1 MPVKTW
7 VGRFAIVEGQPRE
20 ESPLLRSFP
29 RQRPDEEEDELYVLV
44 EPSPPANIEYCAQLV
59 DAIGRMYQQDTLS
72 MTGAALRALKV
83 ANQQLRDWNERSLRE
98 HRVGAGVSCLVVR
111 GRTAYLAQV
120 GPVVA
125 FHVGDGSF
133 RRIVP
138 EEGLIEPLG
147 VAEAIE
153 PVFTRYELSPGDL
166 LLLASPHIEDL
177 LDEET
182 LRAMLLR
189 GADDALVELFG
200 VARGQQEFSL
210 VLLACVVEAEAK
222 EEPAEADASALT
234 QPEVS
239 EPPAPAQPAAPFPD
253 TAPPEER
260 PPVAAP
266 PPPSRTTTDLL
277 EPKVRLKGSEAE
289 IRYLRTTGLAGA
301 LKRVPPLAV
310 VAGLILIAIGLLA
323 WFFIPQAL
331 EDSRDDRFTAAI
343 EDARGA
349 LNSALATEDPG
360 LRRDALRAAD
370 EALQEAELQRPGEQ
384 VVLDL
389 AAQVAAASA
398 ELDAVI
404 ELPELERLVDLSEQI
419 PGAVSP
425 KDIALGGGGAYFLDR
440 QQGRVIAVAL
450 VAAEP
455 EPFVLFEAGDLVGAE
470 ITGLPQHI
478 AWAEELGAL
487 LILDDARR
495 LISVTP
501 PGEAGRLLTVRDAQA
516 WGSADGIAYANS
528 SLYVLDRAGDQV
540 WRYPPSEGGFDS
552 EREPLLSGVE
562 LDPVLE
568 LAVADALYLVMGD
581 GAILR
586 VQSSVLQ
593 PFSLAGIDSALS
605 SPASLTPLSSFAM
618 VLIVDHPQPNS
629 RIVVFSPDGAFQ
641 QQLVSA
647 TFTDLRAIAVDE
659 RGGLLYMLVGGALYR
674 TPLPPLP

>member
-44 EPSPPANIEYCAQLV
+44 EPSSPGNTEYCAQLV

-323 WFFIPQAL
+323 WFLIPQAL

-384 VVLDL
+384 VVRDL

-674 TPLPPLP
+674 TPLPPLR

>member
-44 EPSPPANIEYCAQLV
+44 EPSSPANIEYCAQLV

-323 WFFIPQAL
+323 WFLIPQAL

-384 VVLDL
+384 VVRDL

-440 QQGRVIAVAL
+440 
-450 VAAEP
+450 
-455 EPFVLFEAGDLVGAE
+455 
-470 ITGLPQHI
+470 
-478 AWAEELGAL
+478 
-487 LILDDARR
+487 
-495 LISVTP
+495 
-501 PGEAGRLLTVRDAQA
+501 
-516 WGSADGIAYANS
+516 
-528 SLYVLDRAGDQV
+528 
-540 WRYPPSEGGFDS
+540 
-552 EREPLLSGVE
+552 
-562 LDPVLE
+562 
-568 LAVADALYLVMGD
+568 
-581 GAILR
+581 
-586 VQSSVLQ
+586 
-593 PFSLAGIDSALS
+593 
-605 SPASLTPLSSFAM
+605 
-618 VLIVDHPQPNS
+618 
-629 RIVVFSPDGAFQ
+629 
-641 QQLVSA
+641 
-647 TFTDLRAIAVDE
+647 
-659 RGGLLYMLVGGALYR
+659 
-674 TPLPPLP
+674 

>member
-1 MPVKTW
+1 M
-7 VGRFAIVEGQPRE
+7 EGQPRE

-44 EPSPPANIEYCAQLV
+44 EPSSPGDKEYCAQLV

-166 LLLASPHIEDL
+166 LLLASPHIDDL
-177 LDEET
+177 LDEEA

-210 VLLACVVEAEAK
+210 VLLACVVEAEA
-222 EEPAEADASALT
+222 EEGPAEADASALT

-239 EPPAPAQPAAPFPD
+239 EPPAPAQPSTPFPD
-253 TAPPEER
+253 TAPPEEP

-266 PPPSRTTTDLL
+266 PPPSRATTDLS

-289 IRYLRTTGLAGA
+289 VRYLRTTGIAGA
-301 LKRVPPLAV
+301 LNRVPPLAV
-310 VAGLILIAIGLLA
+310 VAGLILIAVGLLA
-323 WFFIPQAL
+323 WFLIPQAL
-331 EDSRDDRFTAAI
+331 EDSRDDRFAAAI
-343 EDARGA
+343 EDARA
-349 LNSALATEDPG
+349 SLNSALATEDPG
-360 LRRDALRAAD
+360 LRRDGLRAAD

-384 VVLDL
+384 SVRDL

-404 ELPELERLVDLSEQI
+404 ELPELERIVDLSEQI

-425 KDIALGGGGAYFLDR
+425 KDLALGGGGAYFLDR

-478 AWAEELGAL
+478 AWAEDLGAL

-581 GAILR
+581 GSILR

-605 SPASLTPLSSFAM
+605 SPASLTPLPSFAM

-674 TPLPPLP
+674 TPLPPLR

>member
-44 EPSPPANIEYCAQLV
+44 EPSSPGNKEYCAQLV
-59 DAIGRMYQQDTLS
+59 DAIGRMYRQDTLS

-120 GPVVA
+120 GPMVA
-125 FHVGDGSF
+125 YHVGDGSF
-133 RRIVP
+133 RRIIP
-138 EEGLIEPLG
+138 EEGAVEPLG
-147 VAEAIE
+147 VADGIE
-153 PVFTRYELSPGDL
+153 PIFTRYELSPGDL
-166 LLLASPHIEDL
+166 LLLASPHIDDL
-177 LDEET
+177 LDEEA

-210 VLLACVVEAEAK
+210 VLLACVVEAEA
-222 EEPAEADASALT
+222 EAGPAEADASALT

-239 EPPAPAQPAAPFPD
+239 EPPAPAQPSTPFPD
-253 TAPPEER
+253 TAPPEET
-260 PPVAAP
+260 PLVVAP
-266 PPPSRTTTDLL
+266 PPPSRATTDLS
-277 EPKVRLKGSEAE
+277 EPKVRLKGSDAE
-289 IRYLRTTGLAGA
+289 IRYLRTTGIAGA
-301 LKRVPPLAV
+301 LNRVPPLAV
-310 VAGLILIAIGLLA
+310 VAGLILIALGLLA
-323 WFFIPQAL
+323 WFVIPQAL

-343 EDARGA
+343 EDARA
-349 LNSALATEDPG
+349 SLNNALATEDPG
-360 LRRDALRAAD
+360 LRREALRAAD

-384 VVLDL
+384 LVQDL
-389 AAQVAAASA
+389 AAQVGAASA

-404 ELPELERLVDLSEQI
+404 ELPELERIVDLSEQI

-425 KDIALGGGGAYFLDR
+425 KDLALGGGGAYFLDR

-478 AWAEELGAL
+478 AWAEDLGAL

-540 WRYPPSEGGFDS
+540 WRYPPSETGFDS

-581 GAILR
+581 GSVLR
-586 VQSSVLQ
+586 FASTVLQ
-593 PFSLAGIDSALS
+593 PFSLAGIDTALS
-605 SPASLTPLSSFAM
+605 SPASLTPLPSFDM
-618 VLIVDHPQPNS
+618 VLIVDHPQPNN
-629 RIVVFSPDGAFQ
+629 RIVVFSPDGAFR

-674 TPLPPLP
+674 TPLPPLQ